1 MLRTLTR
8 LTILLFLVSCSK
20 SEWTPVESENDAVL
34 VENKLITYFT
44 GDSTDVV
51 TQTQSG
57 ICLMGGSTDV
67 DSAIAWMIERSGG
80 GDFVVIRAT
89 GSDGYN
95 DYIYSDLGG
104 VNSVETILINSK
116 TKANKQEVYNKIVNA
131 EALFIA
137 GGDQWDYVKYWKN
150 TKTEDAINHLINT
163 KHAPV
168 GGTSAGCAILG
179 RVYFSAENGTVTSI
193 DAMKNPYRSTVTL
206 GKNDF
211 VNVPSLG
218 QTITDTH
225 YDNPD
230 RRGRHV
236 TFLARMVQ
244 DWGMDARGI
253 GLDEETA
260 VCIDENSIAT
270 VFGFGT
276 AHFLRQNGQGPEV
289 CQPNVK
295 LNWNRSKQAVKVYN
309 INGSVTGNGSF
320 NLNDWSTVTG
330 GAWLYYYVD
339 NGTFHQN

>member
-1 MLRTLTR
+1 MLRDFSHALI
-8 LTILLFLVSCSK
+8 ILFIFSCSK
-20 SEWTPVESENDAVL
+20 AEFDSAASDDVAGETEY
-34 VENKLITYFT
+34 KLTTYVT
-44 GDSTDVV
+44 GDSSDVV
-51 TQTQSG
+51 TATQGG

-67 DSAIAWMIERSGG
+67 DSAIAWMIQRSGG
-80 GDFVVIRAT
+80 GDFVVIRSS

-104 VNSVETILINSK
+104 VNSVETIIINSK
-116 TKANKQEVYNKIVNA
+116 TKAMKQEVYNKIVNA

-137 GGDQWDYVKYWKN
+137 GGDQWDYVRYWKN
-150 TKTEDAINHLINT
+150 TKTEDAINYLINT
-163 KHAPV
+163 KHVPI

-179 RVYFSAENGTVTSI
+179 RVYFSAENGTVTSSE
-193 DAMKNPYRSTVTL
+193 AMKNPYRSTITL

-211 VNVPSLG
+211 INIPALN

-236 TFLARMVQ
+236 TFLARMIQ
-244 DWGMDARGI
+244 DWGMDAKGI
-253 GLDEETA
+253 GLDEQTA
-260 VCIDENSIAT
+260 VCIDENHIAT

-276 AHFLRQNGQGPEV
+276 AHFLKQNGQGPEV

-295 LNWNRSKQAVKVYN
+295 LTWNRSNQAVKVYN
-309 INGSVTGNGSF
+309 IDGSPKGNGSF
-320 NLNDWSTVTG
+320 NLNDWATASG
-330 GAWLYYYVD
+330 GSWLYYYVD